1 MKYLTRC
8 TTASSQILKQQT
20 AIRNIS
26 KFRKACGKVGR
37 QWFQCDLIH
46 RGLRFG
52 RGAAASSFGV
62 GRRWYAMIECP
73 RTNGPVAQRQSRGL
87 IIPWSQVRI
96 LAGPDFFWRSGIYLF
111 NKSSR
116 SSITRTLLNPF
127 KTTEAEMEKRS
138 ESENLKRKQD
148 PPQAAYLF

>member
-1 MKYLTRC
+1 
-8 TTASSQILKQQT
+8 
-20 AIRNIS
+20 
-26 KFRKACGKVGR
+26 
-37 QWFQCDLIH
+37 
-46 RGLRFG
+46 
-52 RGAAASSFGV
+52 
-62 GRRWYAMIECP
+62 MIECP

-111 NKSSR
+111 NKNSR